1 MFSDEEYDSDET
13 RPNSP
18 LVIEEPIRSTR
29 KRCLPAHLVEESVV
43 QRSKKAFKGII
54 HVMDLV

>member
-1 MFSDEEYDSDET
+1 MFSDKEYDSDVT
-13 RPNSP
+13 RTNSS
-18 LVIEEPIRSTR
+18 LVIEEPIRSTK
-29 KRCLPAHLVEESVV
+29 KRRLPAHLVEESVV

>member
-18 LVIEEPIRSTR
+18 LVIERR
-29 KRCLPAHLVEESVV
+29 LPAHLVEESVV